1 MKETVDSAVR
11 KFRIPYEK
19 DLNSSQLEAVIH
31 TKGPLLVIA
40 GAGSGKTRTLTYR
53 VARLVEEG
61 ISPGSILL
69 LTFTRKAA
77 QEMLRRASA
86 LLDDRCEKISGGTFH
101 SFANSIL
108 RKYSRLIG
116 LGSGFNIIDRYDSEA
131 LIGLLRKEMLNTSLQ
146 HSFPRNHT
154 LATIFSKAVNKVLTI
169 EDVIYNDY
177 PHFTDDLD
185 IIIAINKAY
194 KVRKTEHYYLDYD
207 DLLVSFK
214 ILMEEHPDLRQRI
227 SSSYE
232 HIMVDE
238 YQDTNQMQADILTL
252 LASANKNIMVV
263 GDDSQS
269 IYAFR
274 GANFINI
281 MRFPELFPGARTI
294 TLEEN
299 YRSDQPILD
308 LTNII
313 IERAS
318 EKYSKTLFTR
328 RKGGEK
334 PLLICTSG
342 ENSQSKFIIEKI
354 CKLNRHGIPLNE
366 IAVLFRAGYHSFDL
380 EIELARNNIPFKKV
394 GGFKFVESAHIKDI
408 LAHLKVLVNSK
419 DRLSWERIL
428 ILQDRIG
435 QKTAGKIFDAIS
447 NENSGYKGLLTAKIR
462 KQTSESL
469 SGLKDLF
476 GKIDSGAMSVYE
488 LGCKVVDYYLPLLI
502 ERYDDHPKRAKDLEH
517 ILTIMERYDNLKEF
531 LADMTLE
538 PPNTSVDDSLSDN
551 SDGDDRLVL
560 STIHSAKGLEWHTV
574 FVIWALDG
582 RFPSAHSIN
591 SPEELEEE
599 LRLMYVAATRA
610 RKSLYFTYP
619 KDVYDRST
627 GMVLKRPSR
636 FLDSINNSIL
646 VKHSFGSFNY
656 FY

>member
-1 MKETVDSAVR
+1 MSEIINSAVR
-11 KFRIPYEK
+11 KFSIPYEK

-31 TKGPLLVIA
+31 KKGPLLVIA

-61 ISPGSILL
+61 ISPRSILL

-77 QEMLRRASA
+77 QEMLRRAA
-86 LLDDRCEKISGGTFH
+86 GLLDNRCEKISGGTFH
-101 SFANSIL
+101 SFANNLL
-108 RKYSRLIG
+108 RKYSG
-116 LGSGFNIIDRYDSEA
+116 QTGFGSDFNIIDRYDSEA
-131 LIGLLRKEMLNTSLQ
+131 LIGLLRKEMLNTSRQ
-146 HSFPRNHT
+146 SSFPRNHT

-169 EDVIYNDY
+169 EDVVYNDY

-185 IIIAINKAY
+185 TIIAINKAY
-194 KVRKTEHYYLDYD
+194 KVRKTRHNYLDYD
-207 DLLVSFK
+207 DLLVCFK
-214 ILMEEHPDLRQRI
+214 TLMEENPDLRHRI

-252 LASANKNIMVV
+252 LSSVNKNIMVV

-318 EKYSKTLFTR
+318 EKYSKTLFTK
-328 RKGGEK
+328 RKGGVK
-334 PLLICTSG
+334 PLLICASG
-342 ENSQSKFIIEKI
+342 ENSQSRFIIDRIHE
-354 CKLNRHGIPLNE
+354 LNRCGIPLNE

-380 EIELARNNIPFKKV
+380 EIELARGNIPFKKV

-419 DRLSWERIL
+419 DRLSWQRIL
-428 ILQDRIG
+428 LLVNRIG
-435 QKTAGKIFDAIS
+435 RQTANKIFDAVS
-447 NENSGYKGLLTAKIR
+447 DENSGYKGLLTVKVR
-462 KQTSESL
+462 KQTSESML
-469 SGLKDLF
+469 RLKDLF
-476 GKIDSGAMSVYE
+476 SKIDPGAMSVYE
-488 LGCKVVDYYLPLLI
+488 LGCKVVDYYLPLLR
-502 ERYDDHPKRAKDLEH
+502 EQFDDHPKRAKDLEH
-517 ILTIMERYDNLKEF
+517 LLSIMERYDSLNEF
-531 LADMTLE
+531 LTDMTLE
-538 PPNTSVDDSLSDN
+538 PPNTSIDDSLSDN
-551 SDGDDRLVL
+551 SGVDDRLVL

-582 RFPSAHSIN
+582 RFPSSHSIN
-591 SPEELEEE
+591 NPEELEEE

-636 FLDSINNSIL
+636 FLDSIKESVL
-646 VKHSFGSFNY
+646 GKRSFGSFSQ